1 MNTGRRYYF
10 LTIAETRN
18 ITRAAERLMVSQ
30 PSLTQYLNK
39 LESELGVKLVDRHFT
54 PLRLTEAGEIYRDY
68 LLEQQTRDQLLKEQL
83 RPFRPDDERT
93 LTVGVPLQRSPD
105 IAKRVLPGFISAH
118 PDISLSVWEGTAL
131 SVRERVHA
139 GELQLGFGYTYSG
152 GVEPCIVQNLERER
166 IVIVCNAENPIAAG
180 VHSTPDEPAI
190 LPPSV
195 CPACGG
201 PVTVR
206 GANLYCLNRESCR
219 PQAVARLAHF
229 ASRDAMD
236 ITGFSEKTADLQD
249 EINTGLKEL
258 NRKVCGP
265 KVSAPR
271 LRINNAKT
279 YTYTIKNDTG
289 TGSQTRGMLLFDLL
303 MLQETALPA
312 IIEDSMSL
320 KQVEDAVIL
329 KIFDLFNSCKKQVFV
344 TIDKGESYS
353 QDHQSVPEIFT
364 KTTVLELYPGHEL
377 FGRAW
382 NIETN

>member
-1 MNTGRRYYF
+1 MTIQQMTYFEAVGRYQ
-10 LTIAETRN
+10 N

-195 CPACGG
+195 LADELFYQMSPEY
-201 PVTVR
+201 VLYTVETQYLER
-206 GANLYCLNRESCR
+206 HGVEPQRRVVFSNLSG
-219 PQAVARLAHF
+219 
-229 ASRDAMD
+229 
-236 ITGFSEKTADLQD
+236 I
-249 EINTGLKEL
+249 
-258 NRKVCGP
+258 
-265 KVSAPR
+265 VSALADSPQTGYAFIPHYTFLDTNLLPLLSR
-271 LRINNAKT
+271 LVYFQLDETPLEWSFALMRAK
-279 YTYTIKNDTG
+279 NVPL
-289 TGSQTRGMLLFDLL
+289 TREARAFW
-303 MLQETALPA
+303 
-312 IIEDSMSL
+312 
-320 KQVEDAVIL
+320 
-329 KIFDLFNSCKKQVFV
+329 NS
-344 TIDKGESYS
+344 
-353 QDHQSVPEIFT
+353 
-364 KTTVLELYPGHEL
+364 VLEQYK
-377 FGRAW
+377 
-382 NIETN
+382 